1 MSERI
6 NHKNLKDRINN
17 LIDLEPSDLCLEGD
31 FNAELNTRPIY
42 RCVLGCTL
50 NGNSASRSSEDVKP
64 IKKEESKSLALG
76 GR

>member
-17 LIDLEPSDLCLEGD
+17 LIDLKPSDLTLNGN
-31 FNAELNTRPIY
+31 FNPELNNRPIY
-42 RCVLGCTL
+42 RCVLGCSL
-50 NGNSASRSSEDVKP
+50 NGNSASRSSGDVKP